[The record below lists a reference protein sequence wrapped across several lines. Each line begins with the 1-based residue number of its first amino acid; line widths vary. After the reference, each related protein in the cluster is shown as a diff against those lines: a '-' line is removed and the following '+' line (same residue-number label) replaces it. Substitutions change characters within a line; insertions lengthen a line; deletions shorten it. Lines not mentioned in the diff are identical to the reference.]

1 MKKREEGD
9 EMEKSKQSW
18 YRTRQ
23 RLSALI
29 LAAVMTLSNTGMI
42 SGTALGAESS
52 RDITFSVT
60 GAELV
65 RSVKEAVTE
74 EQEVRAE
81 DIEFTNGKKER
92 FEKLFFSE
100 GKLYEAYPQFQEDGG
115 LDAQLRVFVRMDS
128 ELEGD
133 EKQVDGDEELIFLYV
148 NHTDETIRCRTEI
161 TRTELDGQEH
171 VKKLGAV
178 TIKSYGNVFGEEGD
192 LGTVDSA
199 TPSDARKE
207 IDTATPADAERQK
220 DTSEVQRRTERKLST
235 PSQAEQDQ
243 EGKTETVKA
252 GGSDLA
258 GLNWCSTAKV
268 KVTSLNELKAFE
280 DVDGFRV
287 EYIVEPEEEL
297 AKIKGPVIVPRGD
310 SLRFQVNPS
319 DGYGITAVTVN
330 GEEIYSD
337 MEDELASPSNAEP
350 RLVKTLYELE
360 ELDQDA
366 QVVVHLEEA
375 LDSFCKAEIVG
386 GNVYETIQQAIDE
399 SADGDTIRIL
409 ADTNGESVR
418 IEEKALTIDLDGH
431 IWTGME
437 KDSEQK
443 DSQKAGSVI
452 TAEDSTLTIVGSG
465 TIQASEGYR
474 SITLK
479 ETDLTI
485 GQEDEEGPE
494 ILGGS
499 SEGLGIVY
507 ESDSLRGGV
516 ILACG
521 GKVTLNS
528 GRIADGYVEGEP
540 QEATP
545 SDAGQACGGGIAV
558 IEGGFQMNGGTI
570 ENNAADYGYGGGL
583 YVSSSED
590 LIIKKGE
597 ISQNEAADG
606 LGGGLYFEGL
616 GEEPADV
623 RLKEVAVKENQARFG
638 GAAVISGSCQVFS
651 ITEDTRTYENQA
663 LGDTEIP
670 GLEAR
675 VSDEFL
681 IRAQDVKLSDEFE
694 ADEASADGDVTL
706 HRIEGEEGF
715 YTLAYGGSSDFDGE
729 AKGYYN
735 RKSEDGI
742 QRYILDDTLYYEDE
756 NISVSIQI
764 EGTATV
770 SDEEETYKATPSV
783 AGSAKAKR
791 GLVLEAVPME
801 HEQPEYEAAKAYAQE
816 TGGEEGVVSLS
827 ALELEFYHESQPLDV
842 SDCTITAQITPKEP
856 VLAAARQAAAVT
868 VQDAPAA
875 AGGIELT
882 ALQGSGD
889 ELDELGTL
897 MIGTDTKETPRLD
910 VQVNSANRMLMVSAR
925 EASNPHFTVQYYAN
939 LEVAKRDAGGYLTI
953 INTDNGG
960 NNQGGNLPENGT
972 DPSTVKLYLE
982 DVGNGKRKI
991 QTEQQLLELYSAN
1004 EYNYFD
1010 APGLPYVNVFRGNG
1024 NYKAQEVWV
1033 LKEGRDKT
1041 STNRDDWEIYEPIN
1055 DPTELDLTNDPNNS
1069 EISQKKAILVK
1080 DDTVIRLVANTTTSE
1095 YNNDVTFYDYDI
1107 TSDGIHTYQ
1116 NDSSQGINSPVNYED
1131 SGAKLAFGNAN
1142 TGMGL
1147 ERENWNG
1154 NWLNQYNRSDP
1165 NDSDSQE
1172 NAFEGCTFGL
1182 VTGLDENGFI
1192 QYADGVAAPKLF
1204 NDGDANGKR
1213 SRNDFK
1219 LGFNRNG
1226 DTYTLSSVNGAKLDG
1241 LEYFNNPVTGT
1252 TVYDHIWTNN
1262 FWPVD
1267 GWPGEDGL
1275 TGNYQDRGE
1284 YEGYDGTKL
1293 YPPSDDGLPHNN
1305 LFGMQYSVNFKLTE
1319 DYVGPLEYY
1328 FFGDDD
1334 MWVFL
1339 DGKLVCDIGGVHSS
1353 VGAYVNLWDYI
1364 AKGDAGEHTLSFYY
1378 TERGLSGSTCYM
1390 QFTLPSVSSQVPVYY
1405 NSGLRIEKKVEGPAN
1420 SDQEF
1425 SFDIALKNADGTT
1438 PTADYAIVRYNASNE
1453 RVESTL
1459 LHQGEG
1465 AFKLK
1470 ANEYV
1475 VIDYLPHNAT
1485 YTITETG
1492 VDGWT
1497 VSNRVDS
1504 AVTDYDETAEGSIK
1518 NNEKFHTVIYTN
1530 TFRPK
1535 LPDTGGSG
1543 IFLYAFG
1550 GMGLMALPPVYKLGR
1565 RKERKTNH

>member
-1 MKKREEGD
+1 MKKRGEGD

-29 LAAVMTLSNTGMI
+29 LAAVMTLSNTGMV

-74 EQEVRAE
+74 EQEVQAE

-280 DVDGFRV
+280 DIDGFRV

-597 ISQNEAADG
+597 ISQNKAADG

-756 NISVSIQI
+756 NIFVSIQI

-897 MIGTDTKETPRLD
+897 MIGTDTKETPTLD

-925 EASNPHFTVQYYAN
+925 NATNPHFTVQYYAN

-1033 LKEGRDKT
+1033 LKEGKDKT

-1055 DPTELDLTNDPNNS
+1055 DPTELDLTNDPNNP

-1107 TSDGIHTYQ
+1107 TDNGKTTW
-1116 NDSSQGINSPVNYED
+1116 DSIGGSHGINSSSNYAGSSD
-1131 SGAKLAFGNAN
+1131 ADAKFAFGNAN
-1142 TGMGL
+1142 TGTSL
-1147 ERENWNG
+1147 ENVSWNG
-1154 NWLNQYNRSDP
+1154 NTLNQYNRSG
-1165 NDSDSQE
+1165 NG
-1172 NAFEGCTFGL
+1172 FLGCTFGL
-1182 VTGLDENGFI
+1182 VTGLDSSGVI

-1226 DTYTLSSVNGAKLDG
+1226 DTYTLSSVNGPNLGG

-1267 GWPGEDGL
+1267 GWPGKDGL

-1284 YEGYDGTKL
+1284 YEGYDGTEL

-1339 DGKLVCDIGGVHSS
+1339 DGRLVCDIGGVHSS

-1390 QFTLPSVSSQVPVYY
+1390 QFTLPSVSSQEPVYY
-1405 NSGLRIEKKVEGPAN
+1405 NSGLRIEKEVEGPAN
-1420 SDQEF
+1420 PDQEF

-1475 VIDYLPHNAT
+1475 VIDYLPHGAT

-1504 AVTDYDETAEGSIK
+1504 ADTDYDETAEGSII

>member
-29 LAAVMTLSNTGMI
+29 LAAVMTLSNTGMV

-65 RSVKEAVTE
+65 RSVQEAVTE

-178 TIKSYGNVFGEEGD
+178 TIKSYENVFGEEGD

-207 IDTATPADAERQK
+207 IDTATPADAEWQK
-220 DTSEVQRRTERKLST
+220 DTTEVQRRTERKLST

-452 TAEDSTLTIVGSG
+452 TAEDSTLTIIGSG

-474 SITLK
+474 SVTLK

-558 IEGGFQMNGGTI
+558 IEGDFQMNGGTI
-570 ENNAADYGYGGGL
+570 ENNAADYGCGGGL

-616 GEEPADV
+616 GKEPADV
-623 RLKEVAVKENQARFG
+623 RLKEVVVKENQARFG

-742 QRYILDDTLYYEDE
+742 QRYILDNTLYYEDE

-816 TGGEEGVVSLS
+816 TGGEEGMVSLS
-827 ALELEFYHESQPLDV
+827 AMELKFSYSNKPLDV
-842 SDCTITAQITPKEP
+842 SDCSITARITPKEP
-856 VLAAARQAAAVT
+856 VLTAARQAAAVSGNA
-868 VQDAPAA
+868 APEVEK
-875 AGGIELT
+875 GIELT

-897 MIGTDTKETPRLD
+897 MIGTDTKETPTLD

-939 LEVAKRDAGGYLTI
+939 LEVAKRDDNGYLEI
-953 INTDNGG
+953 IDTDNGG
-960 NNQGGNLPENGT
+960 NDQGGKLPQNGS
-972 DPSTVKLYLE
+972 DPEITRLYLE
-982 DVGNGKRKI
+982 DAGNGKRKV
-991 QTEQQLLELYSAN
+991 QTEQQLKELYSAN
-1004 EYNYFD
+1004 EYDYFD
-1010 APGLPYVNVFRGNG
+1010 APALPYVNVFRGNG
-1024 NYKAQEVWV
+1024 NYQAQAVWV
-1033 LKEGRDKT
+1033 LKEGGNPS
-1041 STNRDDWEIYEPIN
+1041 STNRDDWTVYEPVI
-1055 DPTELDLTNDPNNS
+1055 DPTELHFTNNPDNPGIAQGNT
-1069 EISQKKAILVK
+1069 ILIQ
-1080 DDTVIRLVANTTTSE
+1080 DGTVIRLVAKPTDSTYE
-1095 YNNDVTFYDYDI
+1095 NDVIFYDYDI
-1107 TSDGIHTYQ
+1107 TDDGRTTWDGTNGSH
-1116 NDSSQGINSPVNYED
+1116 GINSGENY
-1131 SGAKLAFGNAN
+1131 SGNGAKLAFGNAN
-1142 TGMGL
+1142 TGTGL
-1147 ERENWNG
+1147 EGQNWNG
-1154 NWLNQYNRSDP
+1154 NTLNQFNQ
-1165 NDSDSQE
+1165 NG
-1172 NAFEGCTFGL
+1172 FKGCTFGL
-1182 VTGLDENGFI
+1182 VKGLDGNGNI
-1192 QYADGVAAPKLF
+1192 QYAEGVIAPKLF
-1204 NDGDANGKR
+1204 NDGDAKGKTTY
-1213 SRNDFK
+1213 NDRQ
-1219 LGFNRNG
+1219 LNFNRKG
-1226 DTYTLSSVNGAKLDG
+1226 DTYTLTSVGGTRVSG
-1241 LEYFNNPVTGT
+1241 LEFFNNPSYPDGT
-1252 TVYDHIWTNN
+1252 VHSAIWTNN
-1262 FWPVD
+1262 FWPMEEVTNRD
-1267 GWPGEDGL
+1267 DPRTGEFY
-1275 TGNYQDRGE
+1275 NRGE
-1284 YEGYDGTKL
+1284 YSGYSGVKN
-1293 YPPSDDGLPHNN
+1293 YPPSDDGVAHNN
-1305 LFGMQYSVNFKLTE
+1305 LFGMQYSVSFTLTE
-1319 DYVGPLEYY
+1319 DYIGPLEYY

-1339 DGKLVCDIGGVHSS
+1339 DGRLVCDIGGVHSS

-1364 AKGDAGEHTLSFYY
+1364 AKGEAGEHTLSFYY

-1390 QFTLPSVSSQVPVYY
+1390 QFTLPSVSSVEPEYF
-1405 NSGLRIEKKVEGPAN
+1405 NSGLRIEKKVEGPA
-1420 SDQEF
+1420 DPDRTF
-1425 SFDIALKNADGTT
+1425 SFGIELQYADGST
-1438 PTADYAIVRYNASNE
+1438 PTDDYAIVRYDASGKNLGSSLLRGGKGTFELKENE
-1453 RVESTL
+1453 HVI
-1459 LHQGEG
+1459 
-1465 AFKLK
+1465 
-1470 ANEYV
+1470 
-1475 VIDYLPHNAT
+1475 IDYLPHGAS
-1485 YTITETG
+1485 YTITENG

-1497 VSNRVDS
+1497 VRSKVDNKDDVYG
-1504 AVTDYDETAEGSIK
+1504 VTAKGEIVQGEAY
-1518 NNEKFHTVIYTN
+1518 NVVVFTN

-1535 LPDTGGSG
+1535 LPDTGGKG
-1543 IFLYAFG
+1543 ILLYTCG
-1550 GMGLMALPPVYKLGR
+1550 GAALMALPPVCQLGR
-1565 RKERKTNH
+1565 RKKRNKES

>member
-1 MKKREEGD
+1 
-9 EMEKSKQSW
+9 MEKSKQSW

-29 LAAVMTLSNTGMI
+29 LAAVMTLSNTGMV

-65 RSVKEAVTE
+65 RSVQEAVTE

-178 TIKSYGNVFGEEGD
+178 TIKSYENVFGEEGD

-207 IDTATPADAERQK
+207 IDTATPADAEWQK
-220 DTSEVQRRTERKLST
+220 DTTEVQRRTERKLST

-452 TAEDSTLTIVGSG
+452 TAEDSTLTIIGSG

-474 SITLK
+474 SVTLK

-558 IEGGFQMNGGTI
+558 IEGDFQMNGGTI
-570 ENNAADYGYGGGL
+570 ENNAADYGCGGGL

-616 GEEPADV
+616 GKEPADV
-623 RLKEVAVKENQARFG
+623 RLKEVVVKENQARFG

-742 QRYILDDTLYYEDE
+742 QRYILDNTLYYEDE

-791 GLVLEAVPME
+791 GLVLEAVAME

-897 MIGTDTKETPRLD
+897 MIGADTKETPRLD

-925 EASNPHFTVQYYAN
+925 DATNPHFTVQYYAN

-1033 LKEGRDKT
+1033 LKEGKDKT

-1055 DPTELDLTNDPNNS
+1055 DPTELDLTNDPNNP

-1107 TSDGIHTYQ
+1107 TDNGKTTW
-1116 NDSSQGINSPVNYED
+1116 DSIGGSHGINSSSNYAGSSD
-1131 SGAKLAFGNAN
+1131 ADAKFAFGNAN
-1142 TGMGL
+1142 TGTSL
-1147 ERENWNG
+1147 ENVSWNG
-1154 NWLNQYNRSDP
+1154 NTLNQYNRSG
-1165 NDSDSQE
+1165 NG
-1172 NAFEGCTFGL
+1172 FLGCTFGL
-1182 VTGLDENGFI
+1182 VTGLDSSGVI

-1226 DTYTLSSVNGAKLDG
+1226 DTYTLSSVNGPNLGG

-1267 GWPGEDGL
+1267 GWPGKDGL

-1284 YEGYDGTKL
+1284 YEGYDGTEL

-1339 DGKLVCDIGGVHSS
+1339 DGRLVCDIGGVHSS

-1390 QFTLPSVSSQVPVYY
+1390 QFTLPSVSSQEPVYY
-1405 NSGLRIEKKVEGPAN
+1405 NSGLRIEKEVEGPAN
-1420 SDQEF
+1420 PDQEF

-1475 VIDYLPHNAT
+1475 VIDYLPHGAT

-1504 AVTDYDETAEGSIK
+1504 ADTDYDETAEGSII

>member
-1 MKKREEGD
+1 
-9 EMEKSKQSW
+9 MEKSKQSW

-207 IDTATPADAERQK
+207 IDTATPADAEWQK
-220 DTSEVQRRTERKLST
+220 DTTEVQRRTERKLST

-597 ISQNEAADG
+597 ISQNKAADG

-742 QRYILDDTLYYEDE
+742 QRYILDNTLYYEDE

-791 GLVLEAVPME
+791 GLVLEAVAME

-897 MIGTDTKETPRLD
+897 MIGADTKETPRLD

-925 EASNPHFTVQYYAN
+925 DATNPHFTVQYYAN

-1033 LKEGRDKT
+1033 LKEGKDKT

-1055 DPTELDLTNDPNNS
+1055 DPTELDLTNDPNNP

-1107 TSDGIHTYQ
+1107 TDNGKTTW
-1116 NDSSQGINSPVNYED
+1116 DSIGGSHGINSSSNYAGSSD
-1131 SGAKLAFGNAN
+1131 ADAKFAFGNAN
-1142 TGMGL
+1142 TGTSL
-1147 ERENWNG
+1147 ENVSWNG
-1154 NWLNQYNRSDP
+1154 NTLNQYNRSG
-1165 NDSDSQE
+1165 NG
-1172 NAFEGCTFGL
+1172 FLGCTFGL
-1182 VTGLDENGFI
+1182 VTGLDSSGVI

-1226 DTYTLSSVNGAKLDG
+1226 DTYTLSSVNGPNLGG

-1267 GWPGEDGL
+1267 GWPGKDGL

-1284 YEGYDGTKL
+1284 YEGYDGTEL

-1339 DGKLVCDIGGVHSS
+1339 DGRLVCDIGGVHSS

-1390 QFTLPSVSSQVPVYY
+1390 QFTLPSVSSQEPVYY
-1405 NSGLRIEKKVEGPAN
+1405 NSGLRIEKEVEGPAN
-1420 SDQEF
+1420 PDQEF

-1475 VIDYLPHNAT
+1475 VIDYLPHGAT

-1504 AVTDYDETAEGSIK
+1504 ADTDYDETAEGSII

>member
-29 LAAVMTLSNTGMI
+29 LAAVMTLSNTGMV

-178 TIKSYGNVFGEEGD
+178 TIKSYENVFGEEGD

-207 IDTATPADAERQK
+207 IDTATPADAEWQK
-220 DTSEVQRRTERKLST
+220 DTTEVQRRTERKLST

-409 ADTNGESVR
+409 EDTNGESVR

-474 SITLK
+474 SVTLK

-558 IEGGFQMNGGTI
+558 IEGDFQMNGGTI
-570 ENNAADYGYGGGL
+570 ENNAADYGCGGGL

-616 GEEPADV
+616 GKEPADV

-791 GLVLEAVPME
+791 GLVLEAVAME

-897 MIGTDTKETPRLD
+897 MIGADTKETPTLD

-925 EASNPHFTVQYYAN
+925 NATNPHFTVQYYAY

-1033 LKEGRDKT
+1033 LKEGKDKT

-1107 TSDGIHTYQ
+1107 TDNGKTTW
-1116 NDSSQGINSPVNYED
+1116 DSIGGSHGINSSSNYAGSSD
-1131 SGAKLAFGNAN
+1131 ADAKFAFGNAN
-1142 TGMGL
+1142 TGTSL
-1147 ERENWNG
+1147 ENVSWNG
-1154 NWLNQYNRSDP
+1154 NTLNQYNRSG
-1165 NDSDSQE
+1165 NG
-1172 NAFEGCTFGL
+1172 FLGCTFGL
-1182 VTGLDENGFI
+1182 VTGLDSSGVI

-1226 DTYTLSSVNGAKLDG
+1226 DTYTLSSVNGPNLGG

-1262 FWPVD
+1262 FWPMD
-1267 GWPGEDGL
+1267 SWPGKDGL
-1275 TGNYQDRGE
+1275 TGNYLNRGE
-1284 YEGYDGTKL
+1284 YEGFDGTKL

-1339 DGKLVCDIGGVHSS
+1339 DGRLVCDIGGVHSS

-1390 QFTLPSVSSQVPVYY
+1390 QFTLPSVSSQEPVYY
-1405 NSGLRIEKKVEGPAN
+1405 NSGLRIEKEVEGPAN
-1420 SDQEF
+1420 PDQEF

-1475 VIDYLPHNAT
+1475 VIDYLPHGAT

-1504 AVTDYDETAEGSIK
+1504 ADTDYDETAEGSII

>member
-29 LAAVMTLSNTGMI
+29 LAAVMTLSNTGMV

-474 SITLK
+474 SVTLK

-897 MIGTDTKETPRLD
+897 MIGADTKETPRLD

-1107 TSDGIHTYQ
+1107 TDNGKTTW
-1116 NDSSQGINSPVNYED
+1116 DSIGGSHGINSSSNYAGSSD
-1131 SGAKLAFGNAN
+1131 ADAKFAFGNAN
-1142 TGMGL
+1142 TGTSL
-1147 ERENWNG
+1147 ENVSWNG
-1154 NWLNQYNRSDP
+1154 NTLNQYNRSG
-1165 NDSDSQE
+1165 NG
-1172 NAFEGCTFGL
+1172 FLGCTFGL
-1182 VTGLDENGFI
+1182 VTGLDSSGVI

-1226 DTYTLSSVNGAKLDG
+1226 DTYTLSSVNGPNLGG

-1267 GWPGEDGL
+1267 GWPGKDGL

-1284 YEGYDGTKL
+1284 YEGYDGTEL

-1475 VIDYLPHNAT
+1475 VIDYLPHGAT

>member
-29 LAAVMTLSNTGMI
+29 LAAVMTLSNTGMV

-178 TIKSYGNVFGEEGD
+178 TIKSYENVFGEEGD

-207 IDTATPADAERQK
+207 IDTATPADAEWQK
-220 DTSEVQRRTERKLST
+220 DTTEVQRRTERKLST

-616 GEEPADV
+616 GKEPADV
-623 RLKEVAVKENQARFG
+623 RLKEVVVKENQARFG

-742 QRYILDDTLYYEDE
+742 QRYILDNTLYYEDE

-791 GLVLEAVPME
+791 GLVLEAVAME

-1033 LKEGRDKT
+1033 LKEGKDKT

-1055 DPTELDLTNDPNNS
+1055 DPTELDLTNDPNNP

-1107 TSDGIHTYQ
+1107 TDNGKTTW
-1116 NDSSQGINSPVNYED
+1116 DSIGGSHGINSSSNYAGSSD
-1131 SGAKLAFGNAN
+1131 ADAKFAFGNAN
-1142 TGMGL
+1142 TGTSL
-1147 ERENWNG
+1147 ENVSWNG
-1154 NWLNQYNRSDP
+1154 NTLNQYNRSG
-1165 NDSDSQE
+1165 NG
-1172 NAFEGCTFGL
+1172 FLGCTFGL
-1182 VTGLDENGFI
+1182 VTGLDSSGVI

-1226 DTYTLSSVNGAKLDG
+1226 DTYTLSSVNGPNLGG

-1267 GWPGEDGL
+1267 GWPGKDGL

-1284 YEGYDGTKL
+1284 YEGYDGTEL

-1339 DGKLVCDIGGVHSS
+1339 DGRLVCDIGGVHSS

-1390 QFTLPSVSSQVPVYY
+1390 QFTLPSVSSQEPVYY
-1405 NSGLRIEKKVEGPAN
+1405 NSGLRIEKEVEGPAN
-1420 SDQEF
+1420 PDQEF

-1475 VIDYLPHNAT
+1475 VIDYLPHGAT

-1504 AVTDYDETAEGSIK
+1504 ADTDYDETAEGSII

>member
-29 LAAVMTLSNTGMI
+29 LAAVMTLSNTGMV

-65 RSVKEAVTE
+65 RSVQEAVTE

-178 TIKSYGNVFGEEGD
+178 TIKSYENVFGEEGD

-207 IDTATPADAERQK
+207 IDTATPADAEWQK
-220 DTSEVQRRTERKLST
+220 DTTEVQRRTERKLST

-452 TAEDSTLTIVGSG
+452 TAEDSTLTIIGSG

-474 SITLK
+474 SVTLK

-558 IEGGFQMNGGTI
+558 IEGDFQMNGGTI
-570 ENNAADYGYGGGL
+570 ENNAADYGCGGGL

-616 GEEPADV
+616 GKEPADV
-623 RLKEVAVKENQARFG
+623 RLKEVVVKENQARFG

-742 QRYILDDTLYYEDE
+742 QRYILDNTLYYEDE

-791 GLVLEAVPME
+791 GLVLEAVAME

-897 MIGTDTKETPRLD
+897 MIGADTKETPRLD

-925 EASNPHFTVQYYAN
+925 DATNPHFTVQYYAN

-1033 LKEGRDKT
+1033 LKEGKDKT

-1055 DPTELDLTNDPNNS
+1055 DPTELDLTNDPNNP

-1107 TSDGIHTYQ
+1107 TDNGKTTW
-1116 NDSSQGINSPVNYED
+1116 DSIGGSHGINSSSNYAGSSD
-1131 SGAKLAFGNAN
+1131 ADAKFAFGNAN
-1142 TGMGL
+1142 TGTSL
-1147 ERENWNG
+1147 ENVSWNG
-1154 NWLNQYNRSDP
+1154 NTLNQYNRSG
-1165 NDSDSQE
+1165 NG
-1172 NAFEGCTFGL
+1172 FLGCTFGL
-1182 VTGLDENGFI
+1182 VTGLDSSGVI

-1226 DTYTLSSVNGAKLDG
+1226 DTYTLSSVNGPNLGG

-1267 GWPGEDGL
+1267 GWPGKDGL

-1284 YEGYDGTKL
+1284 YEGYDGTEL

-1339 DGKLVCDIGGVHSS
+1339 DGRLVCDIGGVHSS

-1390 QFTLPSVSSQVPVYY
+1390 QFTLPSVSSQEPVYY
-1405 NSGLRIEKKVEGPAN
+1405 NSGLRIEKEVEGPAN
-1420 SDQEF
+1420 PDQEF

-1475 VIDYLPHNAT
+1475 VIDYLPHGAT

-1504 AVTDYDETAEGSIK
+1504 ADTDYDETAEGSII

>member
-1 MKKREEGD
+1 MKKREEG
-9 EMEKSKQSW
+9 EKMEKSKQSW

-65 RSVKEAVTE
+65 RSVQEAVTE

-597 ISQNEAADG
+597 ISQNKAADG

-982 DVGNGKRKI
+982 DVGNDKRKI

-1055 DPTELDLTNDPNNS
+1055 DPTELDLTNDPNNP

-1080 DDTVIRLVANTTTSE
+1080 DDTVIRLVADTTTSE

-1107 TSDGIHTYQ
+1107 TDNGKTTW
-1116 NDSSQGINSPVNYED
+1116 DSIGGSHGINSSSNYAGSSD
-1131 SGAKLAFGNAN
+1131 ADAKFAFGNAN
-1142 TGMGL
+1142 TGTSL
-1147 ERENWNG
+1147 ENVSWNG
-1154 NWLNQYNRSDP
+1154 NTLNQYNRSG
-1165 NDSDSQE
+1165 NG
-1172 NAFEGCTFGL
+1172 FLGCTFGL
-1182 VTGLDENGFI
+1182 VTGLDSSGVI

-1226 DTYTLSSVNGAKLDG
+1226 DTYTLSSVNGANLDG

-1262 FWPVD
+1262 FWPMD
-1267 GWPGEDGL
+1267 SWPGKDGL
-1275 TGNYQDRGE
+1275 TGNYLNRGE
-1284 YEGYDGTKL
+1284 YEGFDGTKL

-1305 LFGMQYSVNFKLTE
+1305 LFGMQYSVKFKLTE

-1339 DGKLVCDIGGVHSS
+1339 DGRLVCDIGGVHSS

-1390 QFTLPSVSSQVPVYY
+1390 QFTLPSVSSRVPVYY
-1405 NSGLRIEKKVEGPAN
+1405 NSGLRIEKEVDGPAN

-1475 VIDYLPHNAT
+1475 VIDYLPHGAT

-1504 AVTDYDETAEGSIK
+1504 TDTDYDETAEGSII

>member
-1 MKKREEGD
+1 MKKREEG
-9 EMEKSKQSW
+9 EKMEKSKQSW

-65 RSVKEAVTE
+65 RSVQEAVTE

-207 IDTATPADAERQK
+207 IDTATPADAEWQK
-220 DTSEVQRRTERKLST
+220 DTTEVQRRTERKLST

-597 ISQNEAADG
+597 ISQNKAADG

-982 DVGNGKRKI
+982 DVGNDKRKI

-1055 DPTELDLTNDPNNS
+1055 DPTELDLTNDPNNP

-1080 DDTVIRLVANTTTSE
+1080 DDTVIRLVADTTTSE

-1107 TSDGIHTYQ
+1107 TDNGKTTW
-1116 NDSSQGINSPVNYED
+1116 DSIGGSHGINSSSNYAGSSD
-1131 SGAKLAFGNAN
+1131 ADAKFAFGNAN
-1142 TGMGL
+1142 TGTSL
-1147 ERENWNG
+1147 ENVSWNG
-1154 NWLNQYNRSDP
+1154 NTLNQYNRSG
-1165 NDSDSQE
+1165 NG
-1172 NAFEGCTFGL
+1172 FLGCTFGL
-1182 VTGLDENGFI
+1182 VTGLDSSGVI

-1226 DTYTLSSVNGAKLDG
+1226 DTYTLSSVNGANLDG

-1262 FWPVD
+1262 FWPMD
-1267 GWPGEDGL
+1267 SWPGKDGL
-1275 TGNYQDRGE
+1275 TGNYLNRGE
-1284 YEGYDGTKL
+1284 YEGFDGTKL

-1305 LFGMQYSVNFKLTE
+1305 LFGMQYSVKFKLTE

-1339 DGKLVCDIGGVHSS
+1339 DGRLVCDIGGVHSS

-1390 QFTLPSVSSQVPVYY
+1390 QFTLPSVSSRVPVYY
-1405 NSGLRIEKKVEGPAN
+1405 NSGLRIEKEVDGPAN

-1475 VIDYLPHNAT
+1475 VIDYLPHGAT

-1504 AVTDYDETAEGSIK
+1504 TDTDYDETAEGSII

>member
-29 LAAVMTLSNTGMI
+29 LAAVMTLSNTGMV

-65 RSVKEAVTE
+65 RSVQEAVTE

-280 DVDGFRV
+280 DIDGFRV

-558 IEGGFQMNGGTI
+558 IEGDFQMNGGTI
-570 ENNAADYGYGGGL
+570 ENNAADYGCGGGL

-616 GEEPADV
+616 GKEPADV
-623 RLKEVAVKENQARFG
+623 RLKEVVVKENQARFG

-742 QRYILDDTLYYEDE
+742 QRYILDNTLYYEDE

-897 MIGTDTKETPRLD
+897 MIGADTKETPRLD

-925 EASNPHFTVQYYAN
+925 DATNPHFTVQYYAN

-1033 LKEGRDKT
+1033 LKEGKDKT

-1055 DPTELDLTNDPNNS
+1055 DPTELDLTNDPNNP

-1107 TSDGIHTYQ
+1107 TDNGKTTW
-1116 NDSSQGINSPVNYED
+1116 DSIGGSHGINSSSNYAGSSD
-1131 SGAKLAFGNAN
+1131 ADAKFAFGNAN
-1142 TGMGL
+1142 TGTSL
-1147 ERENWNG
+1147 ENVSWNG
-1154 NWLNQYNRSDP
+1154 NTLNQYNRSG
-1165 NDSDSQE
+1165 NG
-1172 NAFEGCTFGL
+1172 FLGCTFGL
-1182 VTGLDENGFI
+1182 VTGLDSSGVI

-1226 DTYTLSSVNGAKLDG
+1226 DTYTLSSVNGPNLGG

-1267 GWPGEDGL
+1267 GWPGKDGL

-1284 YEGYDGTKL
+1284 YEGYDGTEL

-1339 DGKLVCDIGGVHSS
+1339 DGRLVCDIGGVHSS

-1390 QFTLPSVSSQVPVYY
+1390 QFTLPSVSSQEPVYY
-1405 NSGLRIEKKVEGPAN
+1405 NSGLRIEKEVEGPAN
-1420 SDQEF
+1420 PDQEF

-1475 VIDYLPHNAT
+1475 VIDYLPHGAI

-1492 VDGWT
+1492 INGWT

-1504 AVTDYDETAEGSIK
+1504 AVTDYDETAEGSII

>member
-29 LAAVMTLSNTGMI
+29 LAAVMTLSNTGMV

-756 NISVSIQI
+756 NIFVSIQI

-897 MIGTDTKETPRLD
+897 MIGTDTKETPTLD

-925 EASNPHFTVQYYAN
+925 NATNPHFTVQYYAN

-1033 LKEGRDKT
+1033 LKEGKDKT

-1055 DPTELDLTNDPNNS
+1055 DPTELDLTNDPNNP

-1107 TSDGIHTYQ
+1107 TDNGKTTW
-1116 NDSSQGINSPVNYED
+1116 DSIGGSHGINSSSNYAGSSD
-1131 SGAKLAFGNAN
+1131 ADAKFAFGNAN
-1142 TGMGL
+1142 TGTSL
-1147 ERENWNG
+1147 ENVSWNG
-1154 NWLNQYNRSDP
+1154 NTLNQYNRSG
-1165 NDSDSQE
+1165 NG
-1172 NAFEGCTFGL
+1172 FLGCTFGL
-1182 VTGLDENGFI
+1182 VTGLDSSGVI

-1226 DTYTLSSVNGAKLDG
+1226 DTYTLSSVNGPNLGG

-1267 GWPGEDGL
+1267 GWPGKDGL

-1284 YEGYDGTKL
+1284 YEGYDGTEL

-1339 DGKLVCDIGGVHSS
+1339 DGRLVCDIGGVHSS

-1390 QFTLPSVSSQVPVYY
+1390 QFTLPSVSSQEPVYY
-1405 NSGLRIEKKVEGPAN
+1405 NSGLRIEKEVEGPAN
-1420 SDQEF
+1420 PDQEF

-1475 VIDYLPHNAT
+1475 VIDYLPHGAT

-1504 AVTDYDETAEGSIK
+1504 ADTDYDETAEGSII

>member
-29 LAAVMTLSNTGMI
+29 LAAVMTLSNTGMV

-65 RSVKEAVTE
+65 RSVQEAVTE

-178 TIKSYGNVFGEEGD
+178 TIKSYENVFGEEGD

-207 IDTATPADAERQK
+207 IDTATPADAEWQK
-220 DTSEVQRRTERKLST
+220 DTTEVQRRTERKLST

-452 TAEDSTLTIVGSG
+452 TAEDSTLTIIGSG

-474 SITLK
+474 SVTLK

-558 IEGGFQMNGGTI
+558 IEGDFQMNGGTI
-570 ENNAADYGYGGGL
+570 ENNAADYGCGGGL

-623 RLKEVAVKENQARFG
+623 RLKEVVVKENQARFG

-791 GLVLEAVPME
+791 GLVLEAVAME

-897 MIGTDTKETPRLD
+897 MIGADTKETPRLD

-925 EASNPHFTVQYYAN
+925 DATNPHFTVQYYAN

-1033 LKEGRDKT
+1033 LKEGKDKT

-1055 DPTELDLTNDPNNS
+1055 DPTELDLTNDPNNP
-1069 EISQKKAILVK
+1069 EISQKKTILVK

-1107 TSDGIHTYQ
+1107 TDNGKTTW
-1116 NDSSQGINSPVNYED
+1116 DSIGGSHGINSSSNYAGSSD
-1131 SGAKLAFGNAN
+1131 ADAKFAFGNAN
-1142 TGMGL
+1142 TGTSL
-1147 ERENWNG
+1147 ENVSWNG
-1154 NWLNQYNRSDP
+1154 NTLNQYNRSG
-1165 NDSDSQE
+1165 NG
-1172 NAFEGCTFGL
+1172 FLGCTFGL
-1182 VTGLDENGFI
+1182 VTGLDSSGVI

-1226 DTYTLSSVNGAKLDG
+1226 DTYTLSSVNGPNLDG

-1267 GWPGEDGL
+1267 GWPGKDGL

-1284 YEGYDGTKL
+1284 YEGYDGTEL

-1339 DGKLVCDIGGVHSS
+1339 DGRLVCDIGGVHSS

-1390 QFTLPSVSSQVPVYY
+1390 QFTLPSVSSQEPVYY
-1405 NSGLRIEKKVEGPAN
+1405 NSGLRIEKEVEGPAN
-1420 SDQEF
+1420 PDQEF

-1475 VIDYLPHNAT
+1475 VIDYLPHGAT

-1504 AVTDYDETAEGSIK
+1504 ADTDYDETAEGSII

>member
-29 LAAVMTLSNTGMI
+29 LAAVMTLSNTGMV

-280 DVDGFRV
+280 DIDGFRV

-558 IEGGFQMNGGTI
+558 IEGDFQMNGGTI
-570 ENNAADYGYGGGL
+570 ENNAADYGCGGGL

-616 GEEPADV
+616 GKEPADV
-623 RLKEVAVKENQARFG
+623 RLKEVVVKENQARFG

-742 QRYILDDTLYYEDE
+742 QRYILDNTLYYEDE

-897 MIGTDTKETPRLD
+897 MIGADTKETPRLD

-925 EASNPHFTVQYYAN
+925 DATNPHFTVQYYAN

-1033 LKEGRDKT
+1033 LKEGKDKT

-1055 DPTELDLTNDPNNS
+1055 DPTELDLTNDPNNP

-1107 TSDGIHTYQ
+1107 TDNGKTTW
-1116 NDSSQGINSPVNYED
+1116 DSIGGSHGINSSSNYAGSSD
-1131 SGAKLAFGNAN
+1131 ADAKFAFGNAN
-1142 TGMGL
+1142 TGTSL
-1147 ERENWNG
+1147 ENVSWNG
-1154 NWLNQYNRSDP
+1154 NTLNQYNRSG
-1165 NDSDSQE
+1165 NG
-1172 NAFEGCTFGL
+1172 FLGCTFGL
-1182 VTGLDENGFI
+1182 VTGLDSSGVI

-1226 DTYTLSSVNGAKLDG
+1226 DTYTLSSVNGPNLGG

-1267 GWPGEDGL
+1267 GWPGKDGL

-1284 YEGYDGTKL
+1284 YEGYDGTEL

-1339 DGKLVCDIGGVHSS
+1339 DGRLVCDIGGVHSS

-1405 NSGLRIEKKVEGPAN
+1405 NSGLRIEKEVEGPAN
-1420 SDQEF
+1420 PDQEF

-1475 VIDYLPHNAT
+1475 VIDYLPHGAI

-1492 VDGWT
+1492 INGWT

-1504 AVTDYDETAEGSIK
+1504 AVTDYDETAEGSII

>member
-1 MKKREEGD
+1 
-9 EMEKSKQSW
+9 MEKSKQSW

-29 LAAVMTLSNTGMI
+29 LAAVMTLSNTGMV

-65 RSVKEAVTE
+65 RSVQEAVTE
-74 EQEVRAE
+74 EQEVQAE

-178 TIKSYGNVFGEEGD
+178 TIKSYENVFGEEGD

-207 IDTATPADAERQK
+207 IDTATPADAEWQK
-220 DTSEVQRRTERKLST
+220 DTTEVQRRTERKLST

-474 SITLK
+474 SVTLK

-570 ENNAADYGYGGGL
+570 ENNAADYGCGGGL

-616 GEEPADV
+616 GKEPADV
-623 RLKEVAVKENQARFG
+623 RLKEVVVKENQARFG

-742 QRYILDDTLYYEDE
+742 QRYILDNTLYYEDE

-791 GLVLEAVPME
+791 GLVLEAVAME

-897 MIGTDTKETPRLD
+897 MIGADTKETPRLD

-925 EASNPHFTVQYYAN
+925 DATNPHFTVQYYAN

-1033 LKEGRDKT
+1033 LKEGKDKT

-1055 DPTELDLTNDPNNS
+1055 DPTELDLTNDPNNP

-1107 TSDGIHTYQ
+1107 TDNGKTTW
-1116 NDSSQGINSPVNYED
+1116 DSIGGSHGINSSSNYAGSSD
-1131 SGAKLAFGNAN
+1131 ADAKFAFGNAN
-1142 TGMGL
+1142 TGTSL
-1147 ERENWNG
+1147 ENVSWNG
-1154 NWLNQYNRSDP
+1154 NTLNQYNRSG
-1165 NDSDSQE
+1165 NG
-1172 NAFEGCTFGL
+1172 FLGCTFGL
-1182 VTGLDENGFI
+1182 VTGLDSSGVI

-1226 DTYTLSSVNGAKLDG
+1226 DTYTLSSVNGPNLGG

-1267 GWPGEDGL
+1267 GWPGKDGL

-1284 YEGYDGTKL
+1284 YEGYDGTEL

-1339 DGKLVCDIGGVHSS
+1339 DGRLVCDIGGVHSS

-1405 NSGLRIEKKVEGPAN
+1405 NSGLRIEKEVEGPAN

-1438 PTADYAIVRYNASNE
+1438 PTADYAIVRYNVSNE

-1475 VIDYLPHNAT
+1475 VIDYLPHGAI

-1492 VDGWT
+1492 INGWT

-1504 AVTDYDETAEGSIK
+1504 AVTDYDETAEGSII

>member
-29 LAAVMTLSNTGMI
+29 LAAVMTLSNTGMV

-65 RSVKEAVTE
+65 RSVQEAVTE

-178 TIKSYGNVFGEEGD
+178 TIKSYENVFGEEGD

-207 IDTATPADAERQK
+207 IDTATPADAEWQK
-220 DTSEVQRRTERKLST
+220 DTTEVQRRTERKLST

-280 DVDGFRV
+280 DIDGFRV

-474 SITLK
+474 SVTLK

-597 ISQNEAADG
+597 ISQNKAADG

-742 QRYILDDTLYYEDE
+742 QRYILDNTLYYEDE

-791 GLVLEAVPME
+791 GLVLEAVAME

-897 MIGTDTKETPRLD
+897 MIGADTKETPRLD

-925 EASNPHFTVQYYAN
+925 DATNPHFTVQYYAN

-1033 LKEGRDKT
+1033 LKEGKDKT

-1055 DPTELDLTNDPNNS
+1055 DPTELDLTNDPNNP

-1107 TSDGIHTYQ
+1107 TDNGKTTW
-1116 NDSSQGINSPVNYED
+1116 DSIGGSHGINSSSNYAGSSD
-1131 SGAKLAFGNAN
+1131 ADAKFAFGNAN
-1142 TGMGL
+1142 TGTSL
-1147 ERENWNG
+1147 ENVSWNG
-1154 NWLNQYNRSDP
+1154 NTLNQYNRSG
-1165 NDSDSQE
+1165 NG
-1172 NAFEGCTFGL
+1172 FLGCTFGL
-1182 VTGLDENGFI
+1182 VTGLDSSGVI

-1226 DTYTLSSVNGAKLDG
+1226 DTYTLSSVNGPNLDG

-1267 GWPGEDGL
+1267 GWPGKDGL

-1284 YEGYDGTKL
+1284 YEGYDGTEL

-1339 DGKLVCDIGGVHSS
+1339 DGRLVCDIGGVHSS

-1390 QFTLPSVSSQVPVYY
+1390 QFTLPSVSSQEPVYY
-1405 NSGLRIEKKVEGPAN
+1405 NSGLRIEKEVEGPAN
-1420 SDQEF
+1420 PDQEF

-1475 VIDYLPHNAT
+1475 VIDYLPHGAT

-1504 AVTDYDETAEGSIK
+1504 ADTDYDETAEGSII

>member
-1 MKKREEGD
+1 
-9 EMEKSKQSW
+9 MEKSKQSW

-207 IDTATPADAERQK
+207 IDTATPADAEWQK
-220 DTSEVQRRTERKLST
+220 DTTEVQRRTERKLST

-597 ISQNEAADG
+597 ISQNKAADG

-756 NISVSIQI
+756 NIFVSIQI

-897 MIGTDTKETPRLD
+897 MIGADTKETPRLD

-925 EASNPHFTVQYYAN
+925 DATNPHFTVQYYAN

-1033 LKEGRDKT
+1033 LKEGKDKT

-1055 DPTELDLTNDPNNS
+1055 DPTELDLTNDPNNP
-1069 EISQKKAILVK
+1069 EISQKKTILVK

-1107 TSDGIHTYQ
+1107 TDNGKTTW
-1116 NDSSQGINSPVNYED
+1116 DSIGGSHGINSSSNYAGSSD
-1131 SGAKLAFGNAN
+1131 ADAKFAFGNAN
-1142 TGMGL
+1142 TGTSL
-1147 ERENWNG
+1147 ENVSWNG
-1154 NWLNQYNRSDP
+1154 NTLNQYNRSG
-1165 NDSDSQE
+1165 NG
-1172 NAFEGCTFGL
+1172 FLGCTFGL
-1182 VTGLDENGFI
+1182 VTGLDSSGVI

-1226 DTYTLSSVNGAKLDG
+1226 DTYTLSSVNGPNLDG

-1267 GWPGEDGL
+1267 GWPGKDGL

-1284 YEGYDGTKL
+1284 YEGYDGTEL

-1339 DGKLVCDIGGVHSS
+1339 DGRLVCDIGGVHSS

-1390 QFTLPSVSSQVPVYY
+1390 QFTLPSVSSQEPVYY
-1405 NSGLRIEKKVEGPAN
+1405 NSGLRIEKEVEGPAN
-1420 SDQEF
+1420 PDQEF

-1475 VIDYLPHNAT
+1475 VIDYLPHGAT

-1504 AVTDYDETAEGSIK
+1504 ADTDYDETAEGSII

>member
-65 RSVKEAVTE
+65 RSVQEAVTE

-474 SITLK
+474 SVTLK

-597 ISQNEAADG
+597 ISQNKAADG

-791 GLVLEAVPME
+791 GLVLEAVAME

-842 SDCTITAQITPKEP
+842 CDCAIAAKGTPKEP

-1033 LKEGRDKT
+1033 LKEGKDKT

-1055 DPTELDLTNDPNNS
+1055 DPTELDLTNDPNNP

-1107 TSDGIHTYQ
+1107 TDNGKTTW
-1116 NDSSQGINSPVNYED
+1116 DSIGGSHGINSSSNYAGSSD
-1131 SGAKLAFGNAN
+1131 ADAKFAFGNAN
-1142 TGMGL
+1142 TGTSL
-1147 ERENWNG
+1147 ENVSWNG
-1154 NWLNQYNRSDP
+1154 NTLNQYNRSG
-1165 NDSDSQE
+1165 NG
-1172 NAFEGCTFGL
+1172 FLGCTFGL
-1182 VTGLDENGFI
+1182 VTGLDSSGVI

-1226 DTYTLSSVNGAKLDG
+1226 DTYTLSSVNGPNLDG

-1267 GWPGEDGL
+1267 GWPGKDGL

-1284 YEGYDGTKL
+1284 YEGYDGTEL

-1339 DGKLVCDIGGVHSS
+1339 DGRLVCDIGGVHSS

-1405 NSGLRIEKKVEGPAN
+1405 NSGLRIEKEVEGPAN

-1475 VIDYLPHNAT
+1475 VIDYLPHGAI

-1492 VDGWT
+1492 INGWT

-1504 AVTDYDETAEGSIK
+1504 AVTDYDETAEGSII

>member
-29 LAAVMTLSNTGMI
+29 LAAVMTLSNTGMV

-65 RSVKEAVTE
+65 RSVQEAVTE

-178 TIKSYGNVFGEEGD
+178 TIKSYENVFGEEGD

-207 IDTATPADAERQK
+207 IDTATPADAEWQK
-220 DTSEVQRRTERKLST
+220 DTTEVQRRTERKLST

-616 GEEPADV
+616 GKEPADV
-623 RLKEVAVKENQARFG
+623 RLKEVVVKENQARFG

-742 QRYILDDTLYYEDE
+742 QRYILDNTLYYEDE

-791 GLVLEAVPME
+791 GLVLEAVAME

-1033 LKEGRDKT
+1033 LKEGKDKT

-1055 DPTELDLTNDPNNS
+1055 DPTELDLTNDPNNP

-1107 TSDGIHTYQ
+1107 TDNGKTTW
-1116 NDSSQGINSPVNYED
+1116 DSIGGSHGINSSSNYAGSSD
-1131 SGAKLAFGNAN
+1131 ADAKFAFGNAN
-1142 TGMGL
+1142 TGTSL
-1147 ERENWNG
+1147 ENVSWNG
-1154 NWLNQYNRSDP
+1154 NTLNQYNRSG
-1165 NDSDSQE
+1165 NG
-1172 NAFEGCTFGL
+1172 FLGCTFGL
-1182 VTGLDENGFI
+1182 VTGLDSSGVI

-1226 DTYTLSSVNGAKLDG
+1226 DTYTLSSVNGPNLGG

-1267 GWPGEDGL
+1267 GWPGKDGL

-1284 YEGYDGTKL
+1284 YEGYDGTEL

-1339 DGKLVCDIGGVHSS
+1339 DGRLVCDIGGVHSS

-1390 QFTLPSVSSQVPVYY
+1390 QFTLPSVSSQEPVYY
-1405 NSGLRIEKKVEGPAN
+1405 NSGLRIEKEVEGPAN
-1420 SDQEF
+1420 PDQEF

-1475 VIDYLPHNAT
+1475 VIDYLPHGAT

-1504 AVTDYDETAEGSIK
+1504 ADTDYDETAEGSII

>member
-1 MKKREEGD
+1 MKKREEG
-9 EMEKSKQSW
+9 EKMEKSKQSW

-29 LAAVMTLSNTGMI
+29 LAAVMTLSNTGMV

-65 RSVKEAVTE
+65 RSVQEAVTE
-74 EQEVRAE
+74 EQEVQAE

-280 DVDGFRV
+280 DIDGFRV

-409 ADTNGESVR
+409 EDTNGESVR

-474 SITLK
+474 SVTLK

-597 ISQNEAADG
+597 ISQNKAADG

-756 NISVSIQI
+756 NIFVSIQI

-897 MIGTDTKETPRLD
+897 MIGTDTKETPTLD

-925 EASNPHFTVQYYAN
+925 NATNPHFTVQYYAN

-1033 LKEGRDKT
+1033 LKEGKDKT

-1055 DPTELDLTNDPNNS
+1055 DPTELDLTNDPNNP

-1107 TSDGIHTYQ
+1107 TDNGKTTW
-1116 NDSSQGINSPVNYED
+1116 DSIGGSHGINSSSNYAGSSD
-1131 SGAKLAFGNAN
+1131 ADAKFAFGNAN
-1142 TGMGL
+1142 TGTSL
-1147 ERENWNG
+1147 ENVSWNG
-1154 NWLNQYNRSDP
+1154 NTLNQYNRSG
-1165 NDSDSQE
+1165 NG
-1172 NAFEGCTFGL
+1172 FLGCTFGL
-1182 VTGLDENGFI
+1182 VTGLDSSGVI

-1226 DTYTLSSVNGAKLDG
+1226 DTYTLSSVNGPNLDG

-1267 GWPGEDGL
+1267 GWPGKDGL

-1284 YEGYDGTKL
+1284 YEGYDGTEL

-1339 DGKLVCDIGGVHSS
+1339 DGRLVCDIGGVHSS

-1405 NSGLRIEKKVEGPAN
+1405 NSGLRIEKEVEGPAN

-1438 PTADYAIVRYNASNE
+1438 PTADYAIVRYNVSNE

-1475 VIDYLPHNAT
+1475 VIDYLPHGAT

-1504 AVTDYDETAEGSIK
+1504 ADTDYDETAEGSII

>member
-65 RSVKEAVTE
+65 RSVQEAVTE

-178 TIKSYGNVFGEEGD
+178 TIKSYENVFGEEGD

-207 IDTATPADAERQK
+207 IDTATPADAEWQK
-220 DTSEVQRRTERKLST
+220 DTTEVQRRTERKLST

-452 TAEDSTLTIVGSG
+452 TAEDSTLTIIGSG

-474 SITLK
+474 SVTLK

-558 IEGGFQMNGGTI
+558 IEGDFQMNGGTI
-570 ENNAADYGYGGGL
+570 ENNAADYGCGGGL

-616 GEEPADV
+616 GKEPADV
-623 RLKEVAVKENQARFG
+623 RLKEVVVKENQARFG

-742 QRYILDDTLYYEDE
+742 QRYILDNTLYYEDE

-791 GLVLEAVPME
+791 GLVLEAVAME

-897 MIGTDTKETPRLD
+897 MIGADTKETPRLD

-925 EASNPHFTVQYYAN
+925 DATNPHFTVQYYAN

-1033 LKEGRDKT
+1033 LKEGKDKT

-1055 DPTELDLTNDPNNS
+1055 DPTELDLTNDPNNP
-1069 EISQKKAILVK
+1069 EISQKKTILVK

-1107 TSDGIHTYQ
+1107 TDNGKTTW
-1116 NDSSQGINSPVNYED
+1116 DSIGGSHGINSSSNYAGSSD
-1131 SGAKLAFGNAN
+1131 ADAKFAFGNAN
-1142 TGMGL
+1142 TGTSL
-1147 ERENWNG
+1147 ENVSWNG
-1154 NWLNQYNRSDP
+1154 NTLNQYNRSG
-1165 NDSDSQE
+1165 NG
-1172 NAFEGCTFGL
+1172 FLGCTFGL
-1182 VTGLDENGFI
+1182 VTGLDSSGVI

-1204 NDGDANGKR
+1204 NDGDTNGKR

-1226 DTYTLSSVNGAKLDG
+1226 DTYTLSSVNGPNLDG

-1267 GWPGEDGL
+1267 GWPGKDGL

-1284 YEGYDGTKL
+1284 YEGYDGTEL

-1339 DGKLVCDIGGVHSS
+1339 DGRLVCDIGGVHSS

-1390 QFTLPSVSSQVPVYY
+1390 QFTLPSVSSQEPVYY
-1405 NSGLRIEKKVEGPAN
+1405 NSGLRIEKEVEGPAN
-1420 SDQEF
+1420 PDQEF

-1475 VIDYLPHNAT
+1475 VIDYLPHGAT

-1504 AVTDYDETAEGSIK
+1504 ADTDYDETAEGSII

>member
-1 MKKREEGD
+1 M
-9 EMEKSKQSW
+9 
-18 YRTRQ
+18 
-23 RLSALI
+23 
-29 LAAVMTLSNTGMI
+29 
-42 SGTALGAESS
+42 
-52 RDITFSVT
+52 
-60 GAELV
+60 
-65 RSVKEAVTE
+65 
-74 EQEVRAE
+74 
-81 DIEFTNGKKER
+81 
-92 FEKLFFSE
+92 
-100 GKLYEAYPQFQEDGG
+100 
-115 LDAQLRVFVRMDS
+115 
-128 ELEGD
+128 
-133 EKQVDGDEELIFLYV
+133 
-148 NHTDETIRCRTEI
+148 
-161 TRTELDGQEH
+161 
-171 VKKLGAV
+171 
-178 TIKSYGNVFGEEGD
+178 
-192 LGTVDSA
+192 
-199 TPSDARKE
+199 
-207 IDTATPADAERQK
+207 
-220 DTSEVQRRTERKLST
+220 
-235 PSQAEQDQ
+235 
-243 EGKTETVKA
+243 
-252 GGSDLA
+252 
-258 GLNWCSTAKV
+258 
-268 KVTSLNELKAFE
+268 
-280 DVDGFRV
+280 
-287 EYIVEPEEEL
+287 
-297 AKIKGPVIVPRGD
+297 
-310 SLRFQVNPS
+310 
-319 DGYGITAVTVN
+319 
-330 GEEIYSD
+330 
-337 MEDELASPSNAEP
+337 
-350 RLVKTLYELE
+350 
-360 ELDQDA
+360 
-366 QVVVHLEEA
+366 
-375 LDSFCKAEIVG
+375 DSFCKAEIVG

-409 ADTNGESVR
+409 EDTNGESVR

-474 SITLK
+474 SVTLK

-570 ENNAADYGYGGGL
+570 ENNAADYGCGGGL
-583 YVSSSED
+583 YVSSSEN
-590 LIIKKGE
+590 LIINKGE
-597 ISQNEAADG
+597 IFQNEAADG

-616 GEEPADV
+616 GKEPADV

-742 QRYILDDTLYYEDE
+742 QRYILDNTLYYEDE

-791 GLVLEAVPME
+791 GLVLEAVAME

-897 MIGTDTKETPRLD
+897 MIGADTKETPRLD

-925 EASNPHFTVQYYAN
+925 DATNPHFTVQYYAN

-1033 LKEGRDKT
+1033 LKEGKDKT

-1055 DPTELDLTNDPNNS
+1055 DPTELDLTNDPNNP

-1107 TSDGIHTYQ
+1107 TDNGKTTW
-1116 NDSSQGINSPVNYED
+1116 DSIGGSHGINSSSNYAGSSD
-1131 SGAKLAFGNAN
+1131 ADAKFAFGNAN
-1142 TGMGL
+1142 TGTSL
-1147 ERENWNG
+1147 ENVSWNG
-1154 NWLNQYNRSDP
+1154 NTLNQYNRSG
-1165 NDSDSQE
+1165 NG
-1172 NAFEGCTFGL
+1172 FLGCTFGL
-1182 VTGLDENGFI
+1182 VTGLDSSGVI

-1226 DTYTLSSVNGAKLDG
+1226 DTYTLSSVNGPNLGG

-1267 GWPGEDGL
+1267 GWPGKDGL

-1284 YEGYDGTKL
+1284 YEGYDGTEL

-1339 DGKLVCDIGGVHSS
+1339 DGRLVCDIGGVHSS

-1390 QFTLPSVSSQVPVYY
+1390 QFTLPSVSSQEPVYY
-1405 NSGLRIEKKVEGPAN
+1405 NSGLRIEKEVEGPAN

-1475 VIDYLPHNAT
+1475 VIDYLPHGAI

-1492 VDGWT
+1492 INGWT

-1504 AVTDYDETAEGSIK
+1504 AVTDYDETAEGSII

>member
-29 LAAVMTLSNTGMI
+29 LAAVMTLSNTGMV
-42 SGTALGAESS
+42 SSTALGAKSS

-65 RSVKEAVTE
+65 RSVQEAVTE
-74 EQEVRAE
+74 EQEVQAE

-178 TIKSYGNVFGEEGD
+178 TIKSYGNIFGEEGD

-243 EGKTETVKA
+243 EGKTEAVKA

-287 EYIVEPEEEL
+287 EYTVEPEEEL
-297 AKIKGPVIVPRGD
+297 AKIRGPVIVPRGD

-452 TAEDSTLTIVGSG
+452 TAEDSTLTIIGSG

-474 SITLK
+474 SVTLK

-570 ENNAADYGYGGGL
+570 ENNAADYGCGGGL

-616 GEEPADV
+616 GKEPADV
-623 RLKEVAVKENQARFG
+623 RLKEVVVKENQARFG

-742 QRYILDDTLYYEDE
+742 QRYILDNTLYYEDE

-791 GLVLEAVPME
+791 GLVLEAVAME

-897 MIGTDTKETPRLD
+897 MIGADTKETPRLD

-925 EASNPHFTVQYYAN
+925 DATNPHFTVQYYAN

-1033 LKEGRDKT
+1033 LKEGKDKT

-1055 DPTELDLTNDPNNS
+1055 DPTELDLTNDPNNP

-1107 TSDGIHTYQ
+1107 TDNGKTTW
-1116 NDSSQGINSPVNYED
+1116 DSIGGSHGINSSSNYAGSSD
-1131 SGAKLAFGNAN
+1131 ADAKFAFGNAN
-1142 TGMGL
+1142 TGTSL
-1147 ERENWNG
+1147 ENVSWNG
-1154 NWLNQYNRSDP
+1154 NTLNQYNRSG
-1165 NDSDSQE
+1165 NG
-1172 NAFEGCTFGL
+1172 FLGCTFGL
-1182 VTGLDENGFI
+1182 VTGLDSSGVI

-1226 DTYTLSSVNGAKLDG
+1226 DTYTLSSVNGPNLDG

-1267 GWPGEDGL
+1267 GWPGKDGL

-1284 YEGYDGTKL
+1284 YEGYDGTEL

-1339 DGKLVCDIGGVHSS
+1339 DGRLVCDIGGVHSS

-1405 NSGLRIEKKVEGPAN
+1405 NSGLRIEKEVEGPAN

-1438 PTADYAIVRYNASNE
+1438 PTADYAIVRYNVSNE

-1475 VIDYLPHNAT
+1475 VIDYLPHGAI

-1492 VDGWT
+1492 INGWT

-1504 AVTDYDETAEGSIK
+1504 AVTDYDETAEGSIT

>member
-1 MKKREEGD
+1 
-9 EMEKSKQSW
+9 MEKSKQSW

-65 RSVKEAVTE
+65 RSVQEAVTE

-207 IDTATPADAERQK
+207 IDTATPADAEWQK
-220 DTSEVQRRTERKLST
+220 DTTEVQRRTERKLST

-597 ISQNEAADG
+597 ISQNKAADG

-982 DVGNGKRKI
+982 DVGNDKRKI

-1055 DPTELDLTNDPNNS
+1055 DPTELDLTNDPNNP

-1080 DDTVIRLVANTTTSE
+1080 DDTVIRLVADTTTSE

-1107 TSDGIHTYQ
+1107 TDNGKTTW
-1116 NDSSQGINSPVNYED
+1116 DSIGGSHGINSSSNYAGSSD
-1131 SGAKLAFGNAN
+1131 ADAKFAFGNAN
-1142 TGMGL
+1142 TGTSL
-1147 ERENWNG
+1147 ENVSWNG
-1154 NWLNQYNRSDP
+1154 NTLNQYNRSG
-1165 NDSDSQE
+1165 NG
-1172 NAFEGCTFGL
+1172 FLGCTFGL
-1182 VTGLDENGFI
+1182 VTGLDSSGVI

-1226 DTYTLSSVNGAKLDG
+1226 DTYTLSSVNGANLDG

-1262 FWPVD
+1262 FWPMD
-1267 GWPGEDGL
+1267 SWPGKDGL
-1275 TGNYQDRGE
+1275 TGNYLNRGE
-1284 YEGYDGTKL
+1284 YEGFDGTKL

-1305 LFGMQYSVNFKLTE
+1305 LFGMQYSVKFKLTE

-1339 DGKLVCDIGGVHSS
+1339 DGRLVCDIGGVHSS

-1390 QFTLPSVSSQVPVYY
+1390 QFTLPSVSSRVPVYY
-1405 NSGLRIEKKVEGPAN
+1405 NSGLRIEKEVDGPAN

-1475 VIDYLPHNAT
+1475 VIDYLPHGAT

-1504 AVTDYDETAEGSIK
+1504 TDTDYDETAEGSII

>member
-178 TIKSYGNVFGEEGD
+178 TIKSYENVFGEEGD

-207 IDTATPADAERQK
+207 IDTATPADAEWQK
-220 DTSEVQRRTERKLST
+220 DTTEVQRRTERKLST

-452 TAEDSTLTIVGSG
+452 TAEDSTLTIIGSG

-474 SITLK
+474 SVTLK

-597 ISQNEAADG
+597 ISQNKAADG

-791 GLVLEAVPME
+791 GLVLEAVAME

-897 MIGTDTKETPRLD
+897 MIGADTKETPRLD

-925 EASNPHFTVQYYAN
+925 NATNPHFTVQYYAN

-1033 LKEGRDKT
+1033 LKEGKDKT

-1055 DPTELDLTNDPNNS
+1055 DPTELDLTNDPNNP

-1107 TSDGIHTYQ
+1107 TDNGKTTW
-1116 NDSSQGINSPVNYED
+1116 DSIGGSHGINSSSNYAGSSD
-1131 SGAKLAFGNAN
+1131 ADAKFAFGNAN
-1142 TGMGL
+1142 TGTSL
-1147 ERENWNG
+1147 ENVSWNG
-1154 NWLNQYNRSDP
+1154 NTLNQYNRSG
-1165 NDSDSQE
+1165 NG
-1172 NAFEGCTFGL
+1172 FLGCTFGL
-1182 VTGLDENGFI
+1182 VTGLDSSGVI

-1226 DTYTLSSVNGAKLDG
+1226 DTYTLSSVNGPNLDG

-1267 GWPGEDGL
+1267 GWPGKDGL

-1284 YEGYDGTKL
+1284 YEGYDGTEL

-1339 DGKLVCDIGGVHSS
+1339 DGRLVCDIGGVHSS

-1390 QFTLPSVSSQVPVYY
+1390 QFTLPSVSSQEPVYY
-1405 NSGLRIEKKVEGPAN
+1405 NSGLRIEKEVEGPAN
-1420 SDQEF
+1420 PDQEF

-1475 VIDYLPHNAT
+1475 VIDYLPHGAT

-1504 AVTDYDETAEGSIK
+1504 ADTDYDETAEGSII

>member
-1 MKKREEGD
+1 
-9 EMEKSKQSW
+9 MEKSKQSW

-29 LAAVMTLSNTGMI
+29 LAAVMTLSNTGMV

-65 RSVKEAVTE
+65 RSVQEAVTE

-178 TIKSYGNVFGEEGD
+178 TIKSYENVFGEEGD

-207 IDTATPADAERQK
+207 IDTATPADAEWQK
-220 DTSEVQRRTERKLST
+220 DTTEVQRRTERKLST

-616 GEEPADV
+616 GKEPADV
-623 RLKEVAVKENQARFG
+623 RLKEVVVKENQARFG

-742 QRYILDDTLYYEDE
+742 QRYILDNTLYYEDE

-791 GLVLEAVPME
+791 GLVLEAVAME

-1055 DPTELDLTNDPNNS
+1055 DPTELDLTNDPNNP

-1107 TSDGIHTYQ
+1107 TDNGKTTW
-1116 NDSSQGINSPVNYED
+1116 DSIGGSHGINSSSNYAGSSD
-1131 SGAKLAFGNAN
+1131 ADAKFAFGNAN
-1142 TGMGL
+1142 TGTSL
-1147 ERENWNG
+1147 ENVSWNG
-1154 NWLNQYNRSDP
+1154 NTLNQYNRSG
-1165 NDSDSQE
+1165 NG
-1172 NAFEGCTFGL
+1172 FLGCTFGL
-1182 VTGLDENGFI
+1182 VTGLDSSGVI

-1226 DTYTLSSVNGAKLDG
+1226 DTYTLSSVNGPNLGG

-1267 GWPGEDGL
+1267 GWPGKDGL

-1284 YEGYDGTKL
+1284 YEGYDGTEL

-1339 DGKLVCDIGGVHSS
+1339 DGRLVCDIGGVHSS

-1390 QFTLPSVSSQVPVYY
+1390 QFTLPSVSSQEPVYY
-1405 NSGLRIEKKVEGPAN
+1405 NSGLRIEKEVEGPAN
-1420 SDQEF
+1420 PDQEF

-1475 VIDYLPHNAT
+1475 VIDYLPHGAT

-1504 AVTDYDETAEGSIK
+1504 ADTDYDETAEGSII

>member
-29 LAAVMTLSNTGMI
+29 LAAVMTLSNTGMV

-65 RSVKEAVTE
+65 RSVQEAVTE

-178 TIKSYGNVFGEEGD
+178 TIKSYENVFGEEGD

-207 IDTATPADAERQK
+207 IDTATPADAEWQK
-220 DTSEVQRRTERKLST
+220 DTTEVQRRTERKLST

-558 IEGGFQMNGGTI
+558 IEGDFQMNGGTI
-570 ENNAADYGYGGGL
+570 ENNAADYGCGGGL

-616 GEEPADV
+616 GKEPADV
-623 RLKEVAVKENQARFG
+623 RLKEVVVKENQARFG

-742 QRYILDDTLYYEDE
+742 QRYILDNTLYYEDE

-791 GLVLEAVPME
+791 GLVLEAVAME

-925 EASNPHFTVQYYAN
+925 DATNPHFTVQYYAN

-1055 DPTELDLTNDPNNS
+1055 DPTELDLTNDPNNP

-1107 TSDGIHTYQ
+1107 TDNGKTTW
-1116 NDSSQGINSPVNYED
+1116 DSIGGSHGINSSSNYAGSSD
-1131 SGAKLAFGNAN
+1131 ADAKFAFGNAN
-1142 TGMGL
+1142 TGTSL
-1147 ERENWNG
+1147 ENVSWNG
-1154 NWLNQYNRSDP
+1154 NTLNQYNRSG
-1165 NDSDSQE
+1165 NG
-1172 NAFEGCTFGL
+1172 FLGCTFGL
-1182 VTGLDENGFI
+1182 LTGLDSSGVI

-1226 DTYTLSSVNGAKLDG
+1226 DTYTLSSVNGPNLGG

-1267 GWPGEDGL
+1267 GWPGKDGL

-1284 YEGYDGTKL
+1284 YEGYDGTEL

-1339 DGKLVCDIGGVHSS
+1339 DGRLVCDIGGVHSS

-1390 QFTLPSVSSQVPVYY
+1390 QFTLPSVSSQEPVYY
-1405 NSGLRIEKKVEGPAN
+1405 NSGLRIEKEVEGPAN
-1420 SDQEF
+1420 PDQEF

-1475 VIDYLPHNAT
+1475 VIDYLPHGAT

-1504 AVTDYDETAEGSIK
+1504 ADTDYDETAEGSII

>member
-1 MKKREEGD
+1 MKKREEG
-9 EMEKSKQSW
+9 EKMEKSKQSW

-29 LAAVMTLSNTGMI
+29 LAAVMTLSNTGMV

-452 TAEDSTLTIVGSG
+452 TAEDSTLTIIGSG

-474 SITLK
+474 SVTLK

-616 GEEPADV
+616 GKEPADV

-742 QRYILDDTLYYEDE
+742 QRYILDNTLYYEDE

-897 MIGTDTKETPRLD
+897 MIGADTKETPRLD

-925 EASNPHFTVQYYAN
+925 DATNPHFTVQYYAN

-1033 LKEGRDKT
+1033 LKEGKDKT

-1055 DPTELDLTNDPNNS
+1055 DPTELDLTNDPNNP

-1107 TSDGIHTYQ
+1107 TDNGKTTW
-1116 NDSSQGINSPVNYED
+1116 DSIGGSHGINSSSNYAGSSD
-1131 SGAKLAFGNAN
+1131 ADAKFAFGNAN
-1142 TGMGL
+1142 TGTSL
-1147 ERENWNG
+1147 ENVSWNG
-1154 NWLNQYNRSDP
+1154 NTLNQYNRSG
-1165 NDSDSQE
+1165 NG
-1172 NAFEGCTFGL
+1172 FLGCTFGL
-1182 VTGLDENGFI
+1182 VTGLDSSGVI

-1226 DTYTLSSVNGAKLDG
+1226 DTYTLSSVNGPNLDG

-1267 GWPGEDGL
+1267 GWPGKDGL

-1284 YEGYDGTKL
+1284 YEGYDGTEL

-1339 DGKLVCDIGGVHSS
+1339 DGRLVCDIGGVHSS

-1405 NSGLRIEKKVEGPAN
+1405 NSGLRIEKEVEGPAN

-1438 PTADYAIVRYNASNE
+1438 PTADYAIVRYNVSNE

-1475 VIDYLPHNAT
+1475 VIDYLPHGAI

-1492 VDGWT
+1492 INGWT

-1504 AVTDYDETAEGSIK
+1504 AVTDYDETAEGSII

>member
-29 LAAVMTLSNTGMI
+29 LAAVMTLSNTGMV

-507 ESDSLRGGV
+507 ESDSLKGGV

-558 IEGGFQMNGGTI
+558 IEGDFQMNGGTI
-570 ENNAADYGYGGGL
+570 ENNAADYGCGGGL

-616 GEEPADV
+616 GKEPADV
-623 RLKEVAVKENQARFG
+623 RLKEVVVKENQARFG

-791 GLVLEAVPME
+791 GLVLEAVAME

-897 MIGTDTKETPRLD
+897 MIGADTKETPRLD

-925 EASNPHFTVQYYAN
+925 NATNPHFTVQYYAN

-1033 LKEGRDKT
+1033 LKEGKDKT

-1055 DPTELDLTNDPNNS
+1055 DPTELDLTNDPNNP

-1107 TSDGIHTYQ
+1107 TDNGKTTW
-1116 NDSSQGINSPVNYED
+1116 DSIGGSHGINSSSNYAGSSD
-1131 SGAKLAFGNAN
+1131 ADAKFAFGNAN
-1142 TGMGL
+1142 TGTSL
-1147 ERENWNG
+1147 ENVSWNG
-1154 NWLNQYNRSDP
+1154 NTLNQYNRSG
-1165 NDSDSQE
+1165 NG
-1172 NAFEGCTFGL
+1172 FLGCTFGL
-1182 VTGLDENGFI
+1182 VTGLDSSGVI

-1226 DTYTLSSVNGAKLDG
+1226 DTYTLSSVNGPNLGG

-1267 GWPGEDGL
+1267 GWPGKDGL

-1284 YEGYDGTKL
+1284 YEGYDGTEL

-1339 DGKLVCDIGGVHSS
+1339 DGRLVCDIGGVHSS

-1390 QFTLPSVSSQVPVYY
+1390 QFTLPSVSSQEPVYY
-1405 NSGLRIEKKVEGPAN
+1405 NSGLRIEKEVEGPAN

-1475 VIDYLPHNAT
+1475 VIDYLPHGAT

-1504 AVTDYDETAEGSIK
+1504 ADTDYDETAEGSIK

>member
-1 MKKREEGD
+1 
-9 EMEKSKQSW
+9 MEKSKQSW

-29 LAAVMTLSNTGMI
+29 LAAVMTLSNTGMV

-65 RSVKEAVTE
+65 RSVQEAVTE

-178 TIKSYGNVFGEEGD
+178 TIKSYENVFGEEGD

-207 IDTATPADAERQK
+207 IDTATPADAEWQK
-220 DTSEVQRRTERKLST
+220 DTTEVQRRTERKLST

-452 TAEDSTLTIVGSG
+452 TAEDSTLTIIGSG

-474 SITLK
+474 SVTLK

-558 IEGGFQMNGGTI
+558 IEGDFQMNGGTI

-616 GEEPADV
+616 GKEPADV
-623 RLKEVAVKENQARFG
+623 RLKEVVVKENQARFG

-742 QRYILDDTLYYEDE
+742 QRYILDNTLYYEDE

-791 GLVLEAVPME
+791 GLVLEAVAME

-897 MIGTDTKETPRLD
+897 MIGADTKETPRLD

-925 EASNPHFTVQYYAN
+925 DATNPHFTVQYYAN

-1033 LKEGRDKT
+1033 LKEGKDKT

-1055 DPTELDLTNDPNNS
+1055 DPTELDLTNDPNNP

-1107 TSDGIHTYQ
+1107 TDNGKTTW
-1116 NDSSQGINSPVNYED
+1116 DSIGGSHGINSSSNYAGSSD
-1131 SGAKLAFGNAN
+1131 ADAKFAFGNAN
-1142 TGMGL
+1142 TGTSL
-1147 ERENWNG
+1147 ENVSWNG
-1154 NWLNQYNRSDP
+1154 NTLNQYNRSG
-1165 NDSDSQE
+1165 NG
-1172 NAFEGCTFGL
+1172 FLGCTFGL
-1182 VTGLDENGFI
+1182 VTGLDSSGVI

-1226 DTYTLSSVNGAKLDG
+1226 DTYTLSSVNGPNLGG

-1267 GWPGEDGL
+1267 GWPGKDGL

-1284 YEGYDGTKL
+1284 YEGYDGTEL

-1339 DGKLVCDIGGVHSS
+1339 DGRLVCDIGGVHSS

-1390 QFTLPSVSSQVPVYY
+1390 QFTLPSVSSQEPVYY
-1405 NSGLRIEKKVEGPAN
+1405 NSGLRIEKEVEGPAN
-1420 SDQEF
+1420 PDQEF

-1475 VIDYLPHNAT
+1475 VIDYLPHGAT

-1492 VDGWT
+1492 VGDWT

-1504 AVTDYDETAEGSIK
+1504 ADTDYDETAEGSIT

-1530 TFRPK
+1530 TFGPK

>member
-29 LAAVMTLSNTGMI
+29 LAAVMTLSNTGMV

-65 RSVKEAVTE
+65 RSVQEAVTE

-791 GLVLEAVPME
+791 GLVLEAVAME

-897 MIGTDTKETPRLD
+897 MIGADTKETPRLD

-1033 LKEGRDKT
+1033 LKEGKDKT

-1107 TSDGIHTYQ
+1107 TDNGKTTW
-1116 NDSSQGINSPVNYED
+1116 DSIGGSHGINSSSNYAGSSD
-1131 SGAKLAFGNAN
+1131 ADAKFAFGNAN
-1142 TGMGL
+1142 TGTSL
-1147 ERENWNG
+1147 ENVSWNG
-1154 NWLNQYNRSDP
+1154 NTLNQYNRSG
-1165 NDSDSQE
+1165 NG
-1172 NAFEGCTFGL
+1172 FLGCTFGL
-1182 VTGLDENGFI
+1182 VTGLDSSGVI

-1226 DTYTLSSVNGAKLDG
+1226 DTYTLSSVNGPNLGG

-1267 GWPGEDGL
+1267 GWPGKDGL

-1284 YEGYDGTKL
+1284 YEGYDGTEL

-1339 DGKLVCDIGGVHSS
+1339 DGRLVCDIGGVHSS

-1390 QFTLPSVSSQVPVYY
+1390 QFTLPSVSSQEPVYY
-1405 NSGLRIEKKVEGPAN
+1405 NSGLRIEKEVEGPAN
-1420 SDQEF
+1420 PDQEF

>member
-29 LAAVMTLSNTGMI
+29 LAAVMTLSNTGMV

-65 RSVKEAVTE
+65 RSVQEAVTE

-178 TIKSYGNVFGEEGD
+178 TIKSYENVFGEEGD

-207 IDTATPADAERQK
+207 IDTATPADAEWQK
-220 DTSEVQRRTERKLST
+220 DTTEVQRRTERKLST

-452 TAEDSTLTIVGSG
+452 TAEDSTLTIIGSG

-474 SITLK
+474 SVTLK

-558 IEGGFQMNGGTI
+558 IEGDFQMNGGTI

-623 RLKEVAVKENQARFG
+623 RLKEVVVKENQARFG

-742 QRYILDDTLYYEDE
+742 QRYILDNTLYYEDE

-791 GLVLEAVPME
+791 GLVLEAVAME

-897 MIGTDTKETPRLD
+897 MIGADTKETPRLD

-925 EASNPHFTVQYYAN
+925 DATNPHFTVQYYAN

-1033 LKEGRDKT
+1033 LKEGKDKT

-1055 DPTELDLTNDPNNS
+1055 DPTELDLTNDPNNP

-1107 TSDGIHTYQ
+1107 TDNGKTTW
-1116 NDSSQGINSPVNYED
+1116 DSIGGSHGINSSSNYAGSSD
-1131 SGAKLAFGNAN
+1131 ADAKFAFGNAN
-1142 TGMGL
+1142 TGTSL
-1147 ERENWNG
+1147 ENVSWNG
-1154 NWLNQYNRSDP
+1154 NTLNQYNRSG
-1165 NDSDSQE
+1165 NG
-1172 NAFEGCTFGL
+1172 FLGCTFGL
-1182 VTGLDENGFI
+1182 VTGLDSSGVI

-1226 DTYTLSSVNGAKLDG
+1226 DTYTLSSVNGPNLGG

-1267 GWPGEDGL
+1267 GWPGKDGL

-1284 YEGYDGTKL
+1284 YEGYDGTEL

-1339 DGKLVCDIGGVHSS
+1339 DGRLVCDIGGVHSS

-1390 QFTLPSVSSQVPVYY
+1390 QFTLPSVSSQEPVYY
-1405 NSGLRIEKKVEGPAN
+1405 NSGLRIEKEVEGPAN
-1420 SDQEF
+1420 PDQEF

-1475 VIDYLPHNAT
+1475 VIDYLPHGAT

-1504 AVTDYDETAEGSIK
+1504 ADTDYDETAEGSII

>member
-29 LAAVMTLSNTGMI
+29 LAAVMTLSNTGMV

-280 DVDGFRV
+280 DIDGFRV

-597 ISQNEAADG
+597 ISQNKAADG

-925 EASNPHFTVQYYAN
+925 NATNPHFTVQYYAN

-960 NNQGGNLPENGT
+960 NNQGGNLPKNGT

-1055 DPTELDLTNDPNNS
+1055 DPTELDLTNDPNNP

-1107 TSDGIHTYQ
+1107 TDNGKTTW
-1116 NDSSQGINSPVNYED
+1116 DSIGGSHGINSSSNYAGSSD
-1131 SGAKLAFGNAN
+1131 ADAKFAFGNAN
-1142 TGMGL
+1142 TGTSL
-1147 ERENWNG
+1147 ENVSWNG
-1154 NWLNQYNRSDP
+1154 NTLNQYNRSG
-1165 NDSDSQE
+1165 NG
-1172 NAFEGCTFGL
+1172 FLGCTFGL
-1182 VTGLDENGFI
+1182 VTGLDSSGVI

-1226 DTYTLSSVNGAKLDG
+1226 DTYTLSSVNGPNLDG

-1267 GWPGEDGL
+1267 GWPGKDGL

-1284 YEGYDGTKL
+1284 YEGYDGTEL

-1339 DGKLVCDIGGVHSS
+1339 DGRLVCDIGGVHSS

-1390 QFTLPSVSSQVPVYY
+1390 QFTLPSVSSQEPVYY
-1405 NSGLRIEKKVEGPAN
+1405 NSGLRIEKEVEGPAN
-1420 SDQEF
+1420 PDQEF

-1475 VIDYLPHNAT
+1475 VIDYLPHGAI

-1504 AVTDYDETAEGSIK
+1504 ADTDYDETAEGSII

>member
-65 RSVKEAVTE
+65 RSVQEAVTE

-178 TIKSYGNVFGEEGD
+178 TIKSYGNVFGKEGD

-207 IDTATPADAERQK
+207 IDTATPADAEWQK
-220 DTSEVQRRTERKLST
+220 DTTEVQRRTERKLST

-597 ISQNEAADG
+597 ISQNKAADG

-982 DVGNGKRKI
+982 DVGNDKRKI

-1055 DPTELDLTNDPNNS
+1055 DPTELDLTNDPNNP

-1080 DDTVIRLVANTTTSE
+1080 DDTVIRLVADTTTSE

-1107 TSDGIHTYQ
+1107 TDNGKTTW
-1116 NDSSQGINSPVNYED
+1116 DSIGGSHGINSSSNYAGSSD
-1131 SGAKLAFGNAN
+1131 ADAKFAFGNAN
-1142 TGMGL
+1142 TGTSL
-1147 ERENWNG
+1147 ENVSWNG
-1154 NWLNQYNRSDP
+1154 NTLNQYNRSG
-1165 NDSDSQE
+1165 NG
-1172 NAFEGCTFGL
+1172 FLGCTFGL
-1182 VTGLDENGFI
+1182 VTGLDSSGVI

-1226 DTYTLSSVNGAKLDG
+1226 DTYTLSSVNGPNLGG

-1262 FWPVD
+1262 FWPMD
-1267 GWPGEDGL
+1267 SWPGKDGL
-1275 TGNYQDRGE
+1275 TGNYLNRGE
-1284 YEGYDGTKL
+1284 YEGFDGTKL

-1305 LFGMQYSVNFKLTE
+1305 LFGMQYSVKFKLTE

-1339 DGKLVCDIGGVHSS
+1339 DGRLVCDIGGVHSS

-1390 QFTLPSVSSQVPVYY
+1390 QFTLPSVSSRVPVYY
-1405 NSGLRIEKKVEGPAN
+1405 NSGLRIEKEVDGPAN

-1475 VIDYLPHNAT
+1475 VIDYLPHGAT

-1504 AVTDYDETAEGSIK
+1504 TDTDYDETAEGSII

>member
-1 MKKREEGD
+1 MKKREEG
-9 EMEKSKQSW
+9 EKMEKSKQSW

-23 RLSALI
+23 RLSTLI

-280 DVDGFRV
+280 DIDGFRV

-597 ISQNEAADG
+597 ISQNKAADG

-756 NISVSIQI
+756 NIFVSIQI

-791 GLVLEAVPME
+791 GLVLEAVAME

-897 MIGTDTKETPRLD
+897 MIGTDTKETPTLD

-925 EASNPHFTVQYYAN
+925 NATNPHFTVQYYAN

-1033 LKEGRDKT
+1033 LKEGKDKT

-1055 DPTELDLTNDPNNS
+1055 DPTELDLTNDPNNP
-1069 EISQKKAILVK
+1069 EISQKKTILVK

-1107 TSDGIHTYQ
+1107 TDNGKTTW
-1116 NDSSQGINSPVNYED
+1116 DSIGGSHGINSSSNYAGSSD
-1131 SGAKLAFGNAN
+1131 ADAKFAFGNAN
-1142 TGMGL
+1142 TGTSL
-1147 ERENWNG
+1147 ENVSWNG
-1154 NWLNQYNRSDP
+1154 NTLNQYNRSG
-1165 NDSDSQE
+1165 NG
-1172 NAFEGCTFGL
+1172 FLGCTFGL
-1182 VTGLDENGFI
+1182 VTGLDSSGVI

-1226 DTYTLSSVNGAKLDG
+1226 DTYTLSSVNGPNLDG

-1267 GWPGEDGL
+1267 GWPGKDGL

-1284 YEGYDGTKL
+1284 YEGYDGTEL

-1339 DGKLVCDIGGVHSS
+1339 DGRLVCDIGGVHSS

-1390 QFTLPSVSSQVPVYY
+1390 QFTLPSVSSQEPVYY
-1405 NSGLRIEKKVEGPAN
+1405 NSGLRIEKEVEGPAN
-1420 SDQEF
+1420 PDQEF

-1475 VIDYLPHNAT
+1475 VIDYLPHGAT

-1504 AVTDYDETAEGSIK
+1504 ADTDYDETAEGSII

>member
-29 LAAVMTLSNTGMI
+29 LAAVMTLSNTGMV

-507 ESDSLRGGV
+507 ESDSLKGGV

-558 IEGGFQMNGGTI
+558 IEGDFQMNGGTI
-570 ENNAADYGYGGGL
+570 ENNAADYGCGGGL

-616 GEEPADV
+616 GKEPADV
-623 RLKEVAVKENQARFG
+623 RLKEVVVKENQARFG

-791 GLVLEAVPME
+791 GLVLEAVAME

-925 EASNPHFTVQYYAN
+925 NATNPHFTVQYYAN

-1033 LKEGRDKT
+1033 LKEGKDKT

-1055 DPTELDLTNDPNNS
+1055 DPTELDLTNDPNNP

-1107 TSDGIHTYQ
+1107 TDNGKTTW
-1116 NDSSQGINSPVNYED
+1116 DSIGGSHGINSSSNYAGSSD
-1131 SGAKLAFGNAN
+1131 ADAKFAFGNAN
-1142 TGMGL
+1142 TGTSL
-1147 ERENWNG
+1147 ENVSWNG
-1154 NWLNQYNRSDP
+1154 NTLNQYNRSG
-1165 NDSDSQE
+1165 NG
-1172 NAFEGCTFGL
+1172 FLGCTFGL
-1182 VTGLDENGFI
+1182 VTGLDSSGVI

-1226 DTYTLSSVNGAKLDG
+1226 DTYTLSSVNGPNLGG

-1267 GWPGEDGL
+1267 GWPGKDGL

-1284 YEGYDGTKL
+1284 YEGYDGTEL

-1339 DGKLVCDIGGVHSS
+1339 DGRLVCDIGGVHSS

-1475 VIDYLPHNAT
+1475 VIDYLPHGAT

>member
-1 MKKREEGD
+1 MKKREEG
-9 EMEKSKQSW
+9 EKMEKSKQSW

-816 TGGEEGVVSLS
+816 TGGEEGMVSLS
-827 ALELEFYHESQPLDV
+827 AMELKFSYSNKHLDV
-842 SDCTITAQITPKEP
+842 SDCSITARITPKEP
-856 VLAAARQAAAVT
+856 VLTAARQAAAVSGNA
-868 VQDAPAA
+868 APEVEK
-875 AGGIELT
+875 GIELT

-897 MIGTDTKETPRLD
+897 MIGTDTKETPTLD

-925 EASNPHFTVQYYAN
+925 EASNPHFTVQYYAKLMVTTQDSN
-939 LEVAKRDAGGYLTI
+939 GYLKI

-960 NNQGGNLPENGT
+960 TNQGGKLPQNGDLNLPTTG
-972 DPSTVKLYLE
+972 LYI
-982 DVGNGKRKI
+982 DQKNNNTI
-991 QTEQQLLELYSAN
+991 SATEQLTELFEQN
-1004 EYNYFD
+1004 EYDYFQ
-1010 APGLPYVNVFRGNG
+1010 APGLPYVNIFRGNG
-1024 NYKAQEVWV
+1024 NYQANEVWV
-1033 LKEGRDKT
+1033 LKDGKEA
-1041 STNRDDWEIYEPIN
+1041 SSLNVNDWTIYKDIIS
-1055 DPTELDLTNDPNNS
+1055 PTELHFTNSAENAD
-1069 EISQKKAILVK
+1069 ATTILIENG
-1080 DDTVIRLVANTTTSE
+1080 TVIRLVAKCTEDSYT
-1095 YNNDVTFYDYDI
+1095 NDAVFYDYDI
-1107 TSDGIHTYQ
+1107 TSDEIHTYA
-1116 NDSSQGINSPVNYED
+1116 NGSAQGINHPDNYEGN
-1131 SGAKLAFGNAN
+1131 GAKLAFGNAN
-1142 TGMGL
+1142 TGTGL
-1147 ERENWNG
+1147 DTQNWNG
-1154 NWLNQYNRSDP
+1154 NELNKYN
-1165 NDSDSQE
+1165 N
-1172 NAFEGCTFGL
+1172 NGFEGCTFGL
-1182 VTGLDENGFI
+1182 VTGLQDGKI
-1192 QYADGVAAPKLF
+1192 QYASEVDAPNLF
-1204 NDGDANGKR
+1204 DEGDAGGKTR
-1213 SRNDFK
+1213 YDNYDLVFK
-1219 LGFNRNG
+1219 RNG
-1226 DTYTLSSVNGAKLDG
+1226 DTYTLSSVGGTDLKNLDRFSRLDRYSDG
-1241 LEYFNNPVTGT
+1241 SLFWQDRV
-1252 TVYDHIWTNN
+1252 IWTNN
-1262 FWPVD
+1262 FWPMD
-1267 GWPGEDGL
+1267 GVNGEDPHSGKYNEE
-1275 TGNYQDRGE
+1275 GSFVGINGGE
-1284 YEGYDGTKL
+1284 E
-1293 YPPSDDGLPHNN
+1293 YPPSDDSAAHNN

-1339 DGKLVCDIGGVHSS
+1339 DGRLVCDIGGVHSS

-1364 AKGDAGEHTLSFYY
+1364 AKGNAGEHTLSFYY

-1390 QFTLPSVSSQVPVYY
+1390 QFTLPSVSSVEPEYF
-1405 NSGLRIEKKVEGPAN
+1405 NSGLRIEKEVKGPA
-1420 SDQEF
+1420 DREKEF
-1425 SFDIALKNADGTT
+1425 EFEIVVKYKGGVEPTDDYVIERYTVDG
-1438 PTADYAIVRYNASNE
+1438 VRYNDNN
-1453 RVESTL
+1453 L
-1459 LHQGEG
+1459 LEEG
-1465 AFKLK
+1465 KGKFKLK
-1470 ANEYV
+1470 AGEHIIIN
-1475 VIDYLPHNAT
+1475 YLPHDAT

-1492 VDGWT
+1492 VGDWT

-1504 AVTDYDETAEGSIK
+1504 ADTDYDETAEGSIT

-1530 TFRPK
+1530 TFGPK

>member
-29 LAAVMTLSNTGMI
+29 LAAVMTLSNTGMV

-65 RSVKEAVTE
+65 RSVQEAVTE

-178 TIKSYGNVFGEEGD
+178 TIKSYENVFGEEGD

-207 IDTATPADAERQK
+207 IDTATPADAEWQK
-220 DTSEVQRRTERKLST
+220 DTTEVQRRTERKLST

-452 TAEDSTLTIVGSG
+452 TAEDSTLTIIGSG

-474 SITLK
+474 SVTLK

-558 IEGGFQMNGGTI
+558 IEGDFQMNGGTI
-570 ENNAADYGYGGGL
+570 ENNAADYGCGGGL

-982 DVGNGKRKI
+982 DVGNDKRKI

-1055 DPTELDLTNDPNNS
+1055 DPTELDLTNDPNNP

-1080 DDTVIRLVANTTTSE
+1080 DDTVIRLVADTTTSE

-1107 TSDGIHTYQ
+1107 TDNGKTTW
-1116 NDSSQGINSPVNYED
+1116 DSIGGSHGINSSSNYAGSSD
-1131 SGAKLAFGNAN
+1131 ADAKFAFGNAN
-1142 TGMGL
+1142 TGTSL
-1147 ERENWNG
+1147 ENVSWNG
-1154 NWLNQYNRSDP
+1154 NTLNQYNRSG
-1165 NDSDSQE
+1165 NG
-1172 NAFEGCTFGL
+1172 FLGCTFGL
-1182 VTGLDENGFI
+1182 VTGLDSSGVI

-1226 DTYTLSSVNGAKLDG
+1226 DTYTLSSVNGANLDG

-1262 FWPVD
+1262 FWPMD
-1267 GWPGEDGL
+1267 SWPGKDGL
-1275 TGNYQDRGE
+1275 TGNYLNRGE
-1284 YEGYDGTKL
+1284 YEGFDGTKL

-1305 LFGMQYSVNFKLTE
+1305 LFGMQYSVKFKLTE

-1339 DGKLVCDIGGVHSS
+1339 DGRLVCDIGGVHSS

-1390 QFTLPSVSSQVPVYY
+1390 QFTLPSVSSRVPVYY
-1405 NSGLRIEKKVEGPAN
+1405 NSGLRIEKEVDGPAN

-1475 VIDYLPHNAT
+1475 VIDYLPHGAT

-1504 AVTDYDETAEGSIK
+1504 TDTDYDETAEGSII

>member
-29 LAAVMTLSNTGMI
+29 LAAVMTLSNTGMV

-65 RSVKEAVTE
+65 RSVQEAVTE

-178 TIKSYGNVFGEEGD
+178 TIKSYENVFGEEGD

-207 IDTATPADAERQK
+207 IDTATPADAEWQK
-220 DTSEVQRRTERKLST
+220 DTTEVQRRTERKLST

-558 IEGGFQMNGGTI
+558 IEGDFQMNGGTI
-570 ENNAADYGYGGGL
+570 ENNAADYGCGGGL

-616 GEEPADV
+616 GKEPADV
-623 RLKEVAVKENQARFG
+623 RLKEVVVKENQARFG

-742 QRYILDDTLYYEDE
+742 QRYILDNTLYYEDE

-791 GLVLEAVPME
+791 GLVLEAVAME

-925 EASNPHFTVQYYAN
+925 DATNPHFTVQYYAN

-1033 LKEGRDKT
+1033 LKEGKDKT

-1055 DPTELDLTNDPNNS
+1055 DPTELDLTNDPNNP

-1107 TSDGIHTYQ
+1107 TDNGKTTW
-1116 NDSSQGINSPVNYED
+1116 DSIGGSHGINSSSNYAGSSD
-1131 SGAKLAFGNAN
+1131 ADAKFAFGNAN
-1142 TGMGL
+1142 TGTSL
-1147 ERENWNG
+1147 ENVSWNG
-1154 NWLNQYNRSDP
+1154 NTLNQYNRSG
-1165 NDSDSQE
+1165 NG
-1172 NAFEGCTFGL
+1172 FLGCTFGL
-1182 VTGLDENGFI
+1182 VTGLDSSGVI

-1226 DTYTLSSVNGAKLDG
+1226 DTYTLSSVNGPNLGG

-1267 GWPGEDGL
+1267 GWPGKDGL

-1284 YEGYDGTKL
+1284 YEGYDGTEL

-1339 DGKLVCDIGGVHSS
+1339 DGRLVCDIGGVHSS

-1390 QFTLPSVSSQVPVYY
+1390 QFTLPSVSSQEPVYY
-1405 NSGLRIEKKVEGPAN
+1405 NSGLRIEKEVEGPAN
-1420 SDQEF
+1420 PDQEF

-1475 VIDYLPHNAT
+1475 VIDYLPHGAT

-1504 AVTDYDETAEGSIK
+1504 ADTDYDETAEGSII